1 MTDDE
6 KRVVILNMVAR
17 EHENPDLWGDA
28 RLRKAIL
35 FLEKTEGVP
44 LGFPFRLERERPV
57 SPELQLFLE
66 NMKLDGFLK
75 VSGTSRGYR
84 ISADLKGLDLMS
96 RHRTTVSKY
105 EEAITRTFETVRDLP
120 LTDLRVA
127 AREAF
132 LDNPE

>member
-6 KRVVILNMVAR
+6 KRAVILNMVAR

-28 RLRKAIL
+28 RLRKAVL
-35 FLEKTEGVP
+35 FLEKTEGLP
-44 LGFPFRLERERPV
+44 LGFTFHLERERPV

-84 ISADLKGLDLMS
+84 ISADLRGLDLLS
-96 RHRTTVSKY
+96 SHKTTVSKY

-132 LDNPE
+132 LDNPD